1 MSPAVSYV
9 RTFHGKVISLSL
21 LIFFPLSLSLSLFL
35 AIPGF
40 ELPTHISSLRLSSGH
55 SGAVLTL
62 SNAARASL
70 FSPCLLV
77 VDRSLWATSL
87 LGVAVRHVI
96 CGFYLFIFSSRLCY
110 PLRFQNSPQTR
121 WWEAFLVFGNF
132 SSFMTPS
139 PGQVSVPNSFV
150 SLFIFYIFSYL
161 LLNTMCCLFGCL
173 VSSASV
179 QKLFCGV
186 CSVFKLS
193 FDEFVGEKV
202 VSLSYSS
209 TILGPS
215 FISLSKVTTT
225 QFGLAVTIPTCWNEM
240 SWDYAEGRDDSTLV

>member
-1 MSPAVSYV
+1 MQ
-9 RTFHGKVISLSL
+9 
-21 LIFFPLSLSLSLFL
+21 
-35 AIPGF
+35 
-40 ELPTHISSLRLSSGH
+40 LSSPCSAPPCWWLTQA
-55 SGAVLTL
+55 SGLLLYWEAVK
-62 SNAARASL
+62 ARN
-70 FSPCLLV
+70 
-77 VDRSLWATSL
+77 LW
-87 LGVAVRHVI
+87 G
-96 CGFYLFIFSSRLCY
+96 LFIYFSSRLCY

-179 QKLFCGV
+179 QKLFCV
-186 CSVFKLS
+186 SCSTFKWS
-193 FDEFVGEKV
+193 FEEFVREKL